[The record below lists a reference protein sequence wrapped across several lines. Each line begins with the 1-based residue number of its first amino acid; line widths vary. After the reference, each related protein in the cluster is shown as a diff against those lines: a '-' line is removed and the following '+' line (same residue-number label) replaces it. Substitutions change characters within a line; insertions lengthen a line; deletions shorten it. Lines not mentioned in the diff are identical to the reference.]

1 MFSMFS
7 NFNQEEIDLYEKI
20 GKKIKIRKEIEKISE
35 NLEILKVKEDIEST
49 SFENEK
55 NKLIA
60 RRDILVEEEKDLSD
74 SQEFSSMISKLDAIK
89 NLKSRLKKLHEKKS
103 QISTNIYEKLKN
115 EYEEEYKKQELTI
128 LKELEKI
135 KTLNIEVDNFLKNI
149 EEKREEEQIRFNLQD
164 YTEEEYNNAIELLN
178 TNGKKAESI
187 FYATVDIIEEFKN
200 ELQ

>member
-1 MFSMFS
+1 MFS